1 MVTADYVSGSLYST
15 SMERRLSTGGSC
27 QAVWGREG
35 LAAALDHAAPADI
48 ARKLLRRRALEAH
61 HPELQAALAG
71 IDVLDV
77 TAAGRWLAR
86 DREEAEWPRTA
97 NGELAMDTQPLDL
110 DNLLRE
116 SEQDQQTTGVASP

>member
-1 MVTADYVSGSLYST
+1 
-15 SMERRLSTGGSC
+15 MERRLSTGGSC

-77 TAAGRWLAR
+77 TAAGRGARVSHAGPMTRVATCAVGRRRKGSREGTRGLWSMRVSRALWGLGGSVLAIG
-86 DREEAEWPRTA
+86 DW
-97 NGELAMDTQPLDL
+97 
-110 DNLLRE
+110 
-116 SEQDQQTTGVASP
+116 

>member
-1 MVTADYVSGSLYST
+1 
-15 SMERRLSTGGSC
+15 MERRLSTGGSC

-86 DREEAEWPRTA
+86 AGDKCYLRDYRKHGTHFRRCEAFRMPAR
-97 NGELAMDTQPLDL
+97 
-110 DNLLRE
+110 
-116 SEQDQQTTGVASP
+116 